1 IKLAFYQSIDYVRMV
16 WMSLGDLVRGAVG
29 LQDMS
34 GPIGIV
40 TMIGEAGASADST
53 GQTLERVM
61 TLVAFIAINLA
72 VMNMLPIPALDGG
85 RIFFMIING
94 FFLLFTRR
102 KLNPKYEGMVNMIC
116 FICLMAF
123 MVVVAVSDVAKLAA

>member
-1 IKLAFYQSIDYVRMV
+1 
-16 WMSLGDLVRGAVG
+16 
-29 LQDMS
+29 MS

-53 GQTLERVM
+53 GQALERVM